1 MSVVKE
7 RDKGVV
13 VVRVKEI
20 GLARQWPGLKA
31 LAR

>member
-13 VVRVKEI
+13 GDRVSKTMARVKGI
-20 GLARQWPGLKA
+20 GKVR
-31 LAR
+31 